1 MSNEEMVIRIQQGE
15 REQFRALWAQ
25 VERYVYMRAR
35 WRALVEPENGG
46 FEELPERTCRHPLTI
61 LSRQTFP
68 KWSSTDFF

>member
-46 FEELPERTCRHPLTI
+46 FEELPEDMPTPFDSALPSDI
-61 LSRQTFP
+61 S
-68 KWSSTDFF
+68 KVV